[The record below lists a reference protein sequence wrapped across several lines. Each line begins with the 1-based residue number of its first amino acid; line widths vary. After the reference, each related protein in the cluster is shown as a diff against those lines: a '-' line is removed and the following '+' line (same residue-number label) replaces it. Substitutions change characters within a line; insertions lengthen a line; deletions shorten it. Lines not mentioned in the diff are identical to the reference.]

1 MRSAAI
7 SRLKAS
13 LSEYID
19 VVRAGE
25 EVLVTDRGKPVA
37 RIVPV
42 PEERGPN
49 AARMQ
54 EMAAAG
60 ILRLGRGKVS
70 KGFWSIRR
78 PADPGGLALRA
89 MQDERKGG
97 R

>member
-13 LSEYID
+13 LSEYLD

-25 EVLVTDRGKPVA
+25 EVLVTDRGKPIA

-42 PEERGPN
+42 PGGRGPN
-49 AARMQ
+49 AARMK
-54 EMAAAG
+54 ETAAAG
-60 ILRLGRGKVS
+60 ILRLGKGNVS

-89 MQDERKGG
+89 MQDEREGG

>member
-19 VVRAGE
+19 VVKAGE

-42 PEERGPN
+42 GAARSALPERLRKLEAAGLLRIGSGKVPRGFWAERHPGDPDGKALAAILEER
-49 AARMQ
+49 
-54 EMAAAG
+54 AAG
-60 ILRLGRGKVS
+60 R
-70 KGFWSIRR
+70 
-78 PADPGGLALRA
+78 
-89 MQDERKGG
+89 
-97 R
+97 

>member
-1 MRSAAI
+1 MRSAGI

-13 LSEYID
+13 LSEYLD
-19 VVRAGE
+19 VVKAGE

-49 AARMQ
+49 AARMK

-60 ILRLGRGKVS
+60 ILRLGRGNVS
-70 KGFWSIRR
+70 KGFWSVRR

-89 MQDERKGG
+89 LQDEREDG